1 MTSFALVSFVQYVI
15 ELKHT
20 TVHAQDFHP
29 NSQPY
34 DKALSQLKRK
44 TNPSDGVDSSQVT
57 PKSFNAPD
65 GRHSCA
71 TMRFVT
77 CVLSNSALTRAA
89 PTRRREVRRDSAVI
103 VGGNNARA
111 AVALCAR
118 QTPRRDRDRTGTVLW
133 AISDN
138 IGADRD
144 GVESTEVSKVDPDDA
159 GGAVAQAVLYT
170 FPTEDEECVW
180 EENGEECKPGTVVEE
195 EFPRAEVEALQRKTL
210 AGMFISYSSAYFVR
224 KPFSVVKA
232 PVKAALGLS
241 TSTMGLIDSAFLAT
255 YAIGQFIM
263 PAFGEKLGAK
273 NLIIAGG
280 FVSAVCC
287 LAFGFISVPYVL
299 MVLWGLNGLA
309 QAASY
314 PLHVKLLNPWFASK
328 ERGTAMGVWATS
340 QQVGATLATISAAF
354 LLGRAGWKAAI
365 GLPALFAVCTS
376 IMLIFMNLDPP
387 WLQTTTYK
395 QEALQNTKKRA
406 DTEPA
411 SKQVSFMEILAIP
424 RLKMLMVSYFFVKI
438 VRYCLLFWLPFYL
451 SEEYKMP
458 VAIAGYLSC
467 VYDLGGVLG
476 GLACGVIGD
485 KYFTGRRPMLGAISC
500 AMLTFAIGGYQLAC
514 TMGMLTN
521 ALVMGLI
528 GFLVA
533 GPDAMLG
540 STAVADCCEQAGYG
554 QEVLGTAA
562 GVVNGMGSIGAV
574 LQGALTALIAEK
586 YGWGAL
592 FVTLAVLSAL
602 SVVSLLAA
610 TNSKYVDPENESDTV
625 QVAYA

>member
-1 MTSFALVSFVQYVI
+1 
-15 ELKHT
+15 
-20 TVHAQDFHP
+20 
-29 NSQPY
+29 
-34 DKALSQLKRK
+34 
-44 TNPSDGVDSSQVT
+44 
-57 PKSFNAPD
+57 
-65 GRHSCA
+65 
-71 TMRFVT
+71 MRFVT
-77 CVLSNSALTRAA
+77 CVLSNAALTRAA
-89 PTRRREVRRDSAVI
+89 PTRRRDARRDSAVV
-103 VGGNNARA
+103 VGNRARP
-111 AVALCAR
+111 AVAPRAR
-118 QTPRRDRDRTGTVLW
+118 QTPHRDGARTATIRW

-138 IGADRD
+138 VSADMD
-144 GVESTEVSKVDPDDA
+144 GVESTEVSTVDPDDA
-159 GGAVAQAVLYT
+159 GGAVAEAVLYT
-170 FPTEDEECVW
+170 FPPEDEECVW

-255 YAIGQFIM
+255 YAIGQFVM

-273 NLIIAGG
+273 NLIIVGG
-280 FVSAVCC
+280 FISAACC
-287 LAFGFISVPYVL
+287 LAFGFISLPYVL
-299 MVLWGLNGLA
+299 MTLWALNGLA

-340 QQVGATLATISAAF
+340 QQVGATLATIFAAF
-354 LLGRAGWKAAI
+354 LLGKAGWRAAI

-376 IMLIFMNLDPP
+376 VMLMFMNLDPP

-485 KYFTGRRPMLGAISC
+485 KYFEGRRPMLGAISC

-574 LQGALTALIAEK
+574 LQGALTAVIAEK

-610 TNSKYVDPENESDTV
+610 TNSKFVDPENESDTA